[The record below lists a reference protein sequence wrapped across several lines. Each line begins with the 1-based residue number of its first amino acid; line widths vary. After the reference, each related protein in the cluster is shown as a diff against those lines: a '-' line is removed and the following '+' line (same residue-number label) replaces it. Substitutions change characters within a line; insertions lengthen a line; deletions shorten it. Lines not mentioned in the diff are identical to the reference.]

1 MTRPSA
7 STSWRSVCWEASN
20 PVRKGRADPLLG
32 ADKALALLRIT
43 VDVDVM
49 CVSGEAQMVKARC
62 RR

>member
-1 MTRPSA
+1 
-7 STSWRSVCWEASN
+7 
-20 PVRKGRADPLLG
+20 VRKGRADPLLG